1 MKSELKIGDIVLDMR
16 GSYWGN
22 TRFKIEQIRKI
33 GNLTLLWARQL
44 NKPIMLTKYHCNLLA
59 SEACIVDSSVR
70 PMQSVP
76 NRVLLR
82 MMKKGIAEA
91 RREFTM
97 RVNSKNLKRK

>member
-1 MKSELKIGDIVLDMR
+1 MKANLKIGDIVLDMR

-33 GNLTLLWARQL
+33 GNLTLLWVRQL

-59 SEACIVDSSVR
+59 GEVRIVDSSVR

-82 MMKKGIAEA
+82 MMKKGITEA

-97 RVNSKNLKRK
+97 RVNSKKLKRK